1 MLTKLLTIL
10 AMILAAVT
18 YWTMSNVCNYNTK
31 LERSSALV
39 SKIDEK
45 ELGKQGT
52 IEVVY
57 ANDINCEK
65 ADLAYDLDRLVKNV
79 NVISKSFFE
88 IMEEKKKE
96 ELKNE
101 NN

>member
-18 YWTMSNVCNYNTK
+18 YWAMSNVCNYNSK
-31 LERSSALV
+31 LERSSKMIT
-39 SKIDEK
+39 KIDEK
-45 ELGKQGT
+45 ELGNLGQ

-57 ANDINCEK
+57 ANDIQCEK

-79 NVISKSFFE
+79 TIISKSFFE
-88 IMEEKKKE
+88 ILEEERKKE
-96 ELKNE
+96 LEK
-101 NN
+101 